1 MSGLLALVKRK
12 EVHKLLSEYIE
23 NLLNTNEFEL
33 EQKQKEY
40 NELLQQQQEI
50 ESWIENLKKEND
62 LEQNIF
68 SPRIAA
74 AGGLGKLNQART
86 QLLENEK
93 QQEET
98 QKQLEE
104 LKKKQKEYQEM
115 LAEAD
120 KERQNVGSDEKS
132 PTLVNTGESDAEKVS
147 EPSIQETE
155 QIPEGLEKTAG
166 VTLKEPEKTNKLLR
180 EEAEN
185 AKKPALEEIEKITEL
200 RLEETE
206 QITGLE
212 AGENDQTTGLMLEE
226 LDQTTE
232 LVLEE
237 SDQIDESAAEEKTEQ
252 TLEETGKTADS
263 SAELA
268 QEEEKKITASS
279 AEQAPVLAQEKA
291 ERITDPEARK
301 TEQTIESVS
310 EIIEC
315 GKETDE
321 CDVRK
326 KEIELE
332 IPEASTKEMMTEAG
346 SGDSESTVGATTKQ
360 SEEKTPENEKMA
372 EQSSLDLKTADIT
385 ARIKE
390 AIERKNRL
398 LQADEENE
406 ILRRQVNEFQNLL
419 SNLYKKTELCMALM
433 NGDRNKCRKEL
444 QEMKKMIKQYSEQ
457 MK

>member
-1 MSGLLALVKRK
+1 MFGLLASVKRK

-23 NLLNTNEFEL
+23 NLLNTNEIEL

-155 QIPEGLEKTAG
+155 QIPEGPEKTAG
-166 VTLKEPEKTNKLLR
+166 VTL
-180 EEAEN
+180 
-185 AKKPALEEIEKITEL
+185 
-200 RLEETE
+200 
-206 QITGLE
+206 E
-212 AGENDQTTGLMLEE
+212 AGETDQTTGLILEE

-232 LVLEE
+232 LVLKE
-237 SDQIDESAAEEKTEQ
+237 SDQIDESAAEEKIEQ
-252 TLEETGKTADS
+252 ILEDAGKTADA

-268 QEEEKKITASS
+268 REEKKKITESS
-279 AEQAPVLAQEKA
+279 AEQATVLAQEKA
-291 ERITDPEARK
+291 ERITESEARK
-301 TEQTIESVS
+301 TEQTTESVS

-315 GKETDE
+315 SKETDE
-321 CDVRK
+321 CDERK
-326 KEIELE
+326 KAIELE
-332 IPEASTKEMMTEAG
+332 MPEASMREVMTETG
-346 SGDSESTVGATTKQ
+346 SGDSEATVGTTTKQ
-360 SEEKTPENEKMA
+360 SEEKTPENEKIA